1 MPKLK
6 YESKVEN
13 IMNNTKLDRKDA
25 ILPKKLREAR
35 DTEKV
40 EKEKRKQSRKE
51 RRAAEREEKKKEPK
65 IKVVDNVITL
75 FVRNIPFDIDEVQ
88 F

>member
-1 MPKLK
+1 VEQSMPKLK

-35 DTEKV
+35 ETEKV
-40 EKEKRKQSRKE
+40 EKEKRK
-51 RRAAEREEKKKEPK
+51 
-65 IKVVDNVITL
+65 
-75 FVRNIPFDIDEVQ
+75 
-88 F
+88 